1 MIKIASMTTAPDA
14 TLSVLETR
22 RALASGSLSPLAL
35 AESALARAN
44 SSHSRNTYLHLD
56 PESTLA
62 RAQALTNL
70 PPATGG
76 RFGDGREALHGIPV
90 SIKDCFD
97 LAGTPTSCGT
107 HFYRDL
113 HGPAATNSWLADQ
126 LLAAGAVL
134 TGKTHLHPLAYGIT
148 GENPDYGDCLQPLDP
163 TALTGGSSSGAAAS
177 IQEGSALAA
186 IGTDTGGSIRVPAAL
201 CGLAGYRASITR
213 GQWQGAAHLA
223 ETFDTMG
230 WLFHHLEDGPLLGSL
245 FGSTNPRAAALPTRF
260 AIVPDTFLHDC
271 DPEVAAALDRCRQEL
286 EALGLTPYTIDVSW
300 WEGSMDIFGPLQ
312 AIQAAT
318 YHAGHYDRF
327 EPSIAQ
333 RLAWGASLP
342 NEKIP
347 DIRDLVLQW
356 HAFRAR
362 MDALL
367 DVHQLLLMPAA
378 PVAKLPAGADH
389 SLTRQRLL
397 RYTTPVSLAGMPAVT
412 IPFSHGGMQLVSAR
426 EDDPRL
432 LSLAANLGKQR
443 KSLGKST
450 RASW

>member
-14 TLSVLETR
+14 SLSVLETR

-148 GENPDYGDCLQPLDP
+148 GENPDFGDCLQPLDP

-177 IQEGSALAA
+177 VQEGSALAA

-223 ETFDTMG
+223 ETFDTLG
-230 WLFHHLEDGPLLGSL
+230 WLFRDLTDGPLLGSI

-260 AIVPDTFLHDC
+260 AIVPASFLHDC
-271 DPEVAAALDRCRQEL
+271 EPAVAAALDRCRAEL
-286 EALGLTPYTIDVSW
+286 ESLGLQATEVDLAW
-300 WEGSMDIFGPLQ
+300 WADSMEIFAPLQ
-312 AIQAAT
+312 AAQAAR
-318 YHAGHYDRF
+318 YHRGHFDHFPPDIADRL
-327 EPSIAQ
+327 
-333 RLAWGASLP
+333 RWGASLS
-342 NEKIP
+342 
-347 DIRDLVLQW
+347 DDQIRALIARW
-356 HAFRAR
+356 YTFRAR

-367 DVHQLLLMPAA
+367 DEHQLLLLPAA

-389 SLTRQRLL
+389 SQTRQRLL

-432 LSLAANLGKQR
+432 LALAANLGQQR
-443 KSLGKST
+443 KSSGKST